1 MMFTNRF
8 GDIRKILR
16 DIKRP
21 ITNRPQVTN
30 LPHKEFVVFLFIVG
44 VGISLS
50 AHDVFSTKITWS
62 REISRIV
69 DKRCASCHREGGS
82 SFALTTFEQARPWAK
97 AIKEE
102 VLERRM
108 PPFSAVKGFGDLAD
122 DQALTQEEIH
132 LIADWVEG
140 GSPEGDPALLENDRH
155 FGPHAM
161 QAPKTGPE
169 VIVHGSLLLKR
180 PMTIAALRP
189 KNLKQ
194 GSSVKVVAD
203 GPEGTVEPLL
213 WVYNY
218 KPEFDRTYYLRK
230 PLTLPIGA
238 KIEIFP
244 PTAAIALFAK

>member
-1 MMFTNRF
+1 M
-8 GDIRKILR
+8 K
-16 DIKRP
+16 
-21 ITNRPQVTN
+21 
-30 LPHKEFVVFLFIVG
+30 FVSFVLIVG

-69 DKRCASCHREGGS
+69 DKRCASCHRDGGS

-108 PPFSAVKGFGDLAD
+108 PPFGAVKGFGDLTD

-140 GSPEGDPALLENDRH
+140 GSPEGDPALLDKNPD
-155 FGPHAM
+155 FGPH
-161 QAPKTGPE
+161 PSHESKTGAQL
-169 VIVHGSLLLKR
+169 VVHGSLTLKQ
-180 PMTIAALRP
+180 PITITAIRP
-189 KNLKQ
+189 KDLKQ
-194 GSSVKVVAD
+194 GGSVKVVAD
-203 GPEGTVEPLL
+203 RPEGSIEPLL

-218 KPEFDRTYYLRK
+218 KPEFDRAYYLRT
-230 PLTLPIGA
+230 PLTLPAGA
-238 KIEIFP
+238 RIETYP
-244 PTAAIALFAK
+244 PTAAIVLTKTR